1 MQERFVTDQAT
12 LPVPP
17 ELRWGDLKEV
27 SATCVTPHHC
37 SGARSAPSRAVRD
50 AQMAT
55 GAELW
60 RAIRH
65 KHATRRSVGI
75 CLNKRLTTTH
85 RIVGTFARFP
95 QQHNNVRYA
104 PRPVCVA
111 VINVRACSGARA
123 SESTYKTSPLD
134 RKRATSRQPSA
145 TWPLESTRQC
155 ERHTGEGSLWWAF
168 WCVASFLWLT
178 PVNARTFVS

>member
-1 MQERFVTDQAT
+1 VQERFVTDQAT

-60 RAIRH
+60 RAIHH
-65 KHATRRSVGI
+65 KHAHDGRLGFV
-75 CLNKRLTTTH
+75 NK
-85 RIVGTFARFP
+85 I
-95 QQHNNVRYA
+95 
-104 PRPVCVA
+104 
-111 VINVRACSGARA
+111 
-123 SESTYKTSPLD
+123 E
-134 RKRATSRQPSA
+134 
-145 TWPLESTRQC
+145 
-155 ERHTGEGSLWWAF
+155 
-168 WCVASFLWLT
+168 
-178 PVNARTFVS
+178 